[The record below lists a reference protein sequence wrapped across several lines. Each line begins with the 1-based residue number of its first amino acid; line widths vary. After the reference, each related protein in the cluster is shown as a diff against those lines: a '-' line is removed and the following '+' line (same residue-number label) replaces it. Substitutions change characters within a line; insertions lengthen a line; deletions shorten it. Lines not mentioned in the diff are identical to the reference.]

1 LEVRRVR
8 APEQKRHELELVLP
22 GGGAR
27 ADVEMNST
35 TAVGLIGGAARRAKR
50 QPPHVRHRHAILD
63 VVRIDHIGS
72 ARALAVAMETRTPH
86 VLI

>member
-1 LEVRRVR
+1 MEVRRVR
-8 APEQKRHELELVLP
+8 APEQKRHQLELVLA

-27 ADVEMNST
+27 CYVEVDST
-35 TAVGLIGGAARRAKR
+35 TAVGLVDGAARRAQR
-50 QPPHVRHRHAILD
+50 QPTHVRHRHAILD